1 MGYADLRKGRYSA
14 PGYEYLVTTVCARR
28 RPLFNDDRAAR
39 RLNECVR
46 SLETQDGD
54 VTWLAW
60 VVMPDHFHGLL
71 ALGEGTSLGAAMQRL
86 KGRSSRSIGGPLWQ
100 KGFHDHALRLEED
113 REALARYIV
122 ANPLRAGLVESIE
135 DYPYWYC
142 MWPIA

>member
-28 RPLFNDDRAAR
+28 RPVFANAGAAQ
-39 RLNECVR
+39 RLVECLQ
-46 SLETQDGD
+46 SLDAEEAR

-71 ALGEGTSLGAAMQRL
+71 ALAEGKSLGGAMQRL
-86 KGRSSRSIGGPLWQ
+86 KGRSAHSIGGPLWQ

-113 REALARYIV
+113 REALARYVV
-122 ANPLRAGLVESIE
+122 ANPLRAGLVDRIE
-135 DYPYWYC
+135 TYPYWYC
-142 MWPIA
+142 AWPVV